1 MERFDSEKGLIHL
14 VFANHED
21 TYYLGSLVK
30 LNLWQYLY
38 SQLRQQGYKG
48 IYFIRGDA
56 DNCSL
61 TISDQDS
68 FSIYDKYETQSFWGK
83 FFNK

>member
-1 MERFDSEKGLIHL
+1 MIDNELYCSDTRGNVMERFDSEKGLIHL

-21 TYYLGSLVK
+21 TYYLDSLVK

-48 IYFIRGDA
+48 IYFIREMRIIV
-56 DNCSL
+56 L
-61 TISDQDS
+61 
-68 FSIYDKYETQSFWGK
+68 
-83 FFNK
+83 

>member
-21 TYYLGSLVK
+21 TYYLDSLVK

-38 SQLRQQGYKG
+38 SQLRQQAYTLSGEMR
-48 IYFIRGDA
+48 IIV
-56 DNCSL
+56 L
-61 TISDQDS
+61 
-68 FSIYDKYETQSFWGK
+68 
-83 FFNK
+83 